1 MNLSDKFGGRHIWR
15 NREKKPSTINTEN
28 FASIRDFLSL
38 TILQIRISRMARV
51 EDQTLNPNII
61 KDQSAG
67 EAGII
72 VGDIAGETDGLIN
85 KSKDAS
91 YNSINGASN
100 LDENYD
106 ESEYALPKA
115 QLYTIVSGLFMA
127 SFLAALDTTVVT
139 TLLTVI
145 ASDLN
150 AVSNISW
157 IATAY
162 LLSCSAFQPLFG
174 KLSDIF
180 GRKIL
185 LVLCSMFFL
194 IGCMVCVTD
203 SLMWLVAGRFI
214 TGIGGSGLTT
224 LGTITMSD
232 LIPLRDRGLYQGLAN
247 VFFSLGAASGGI
259 LGGIVADTLGWKYV
273 FILQVPLGALVG
285 IVIWWNLNLPKGS
298 PGLGTPG
305 VDIKSKL
312 KRIDFLGSF
321 FLISSLM
328 GIMIAASLGGRE
340 IAYNSYTFIGLV
352 IVSLL
357 LLGFFLYTEA
367 YISAEPIL
375 PIELITERTILS
387 SSLTNWFYTMAIFLN
402 LYYLPVYFTSV
413 MGFSATQN
421 GLRLI
426 PNFFGVSI
434 GSISAGI
441 YMKRTGRYYKL
452 AILMGILSIL
462 GFANIIFINPK
473 VSEFRQFTFL
483 LPSGFGYAAML
494 TVTLL
499 SLIAAVPTKFQACT
513 TSIQYTFRSTG
524 STLGVSMASAIFQNI
539 LKGQLTTKVHD
550 IIPNIHK
557 ADKIIAKALEST
569 NYIKEAPTIVQG
581 ALKESYGL
589 ACKGAFVFS
598 LATIVLGVACS
609 LFMREHVLH
618 SSINRG

>member
-203 SLMWLVAGRFI
+203 SVNVASCRKVYHWDWWFWI
-214 TGIGGSGLTT
+214 NHF
-224 LGTITMSD
+224 
-232 LIPLRDRGLYQGLAN
+232 RDYN
-247 VFFSLGAASGGI
+247 
-259 LGGIVADTLGWKYV
+259 D
-273 FILQVPLGALVG
+273 VG
-285 IVIWWNLNLPKGS
+285 FDS
-298 PGLGTPG
+298 
-305 VDIKSKL
+305 
-312 KRIDFLGSF
+312 
-321 FLISSLM
+321 
-328 GIMIAASLGGRE
+328 
-340 IAYNSYTFIGLV
+340 
-352 IVSLL
+352 
-357 LLGFFLYTEA
+357 
-367 YISAEPIL
+367 
-375 PIELITERTILS
+375 IER
-387 SSLTNWFYTMAIFLN
+387 
-402 LYYLPVYFTSV
+402 
-413 MGFSATQN
+413 
-421 GLRLI
+421 
-426 PNFFGVSI
+426 
-434 GSISAGI
+434 
-441 YMKRTGRYYKL
+441 
-452 AILMGILSIL
+452 
-462 GFANIIFINPK
+462 
-473 VSEFRQFTFL
+473 
-483 LPSGFGYAAML
+483 
-494 TVTLL
+494 
-499 SLIAAVPTKFQACT
+499 
-513 TSIQYTFRSTG
+513 
-524 STLGVSMASAIFQNI
+524 
-539 LKGQLTTKVHD
+539 
-550 IIPNIHK
+550 
-557 ADKIIAKALEST
+557 
-569 NYIKEAPTIVQG
+569 
-581 ALKESYGL
+581 
-589 ACKGAFVFS
+589 
-598 LATIVLGVACS
+598 
-609 LFMREHVLH
+609 
-618 SSINRG
+618 